1 MTVLNRRLQLL
12 AEQEDG
18 CVAVTAQL
26 SVLTV
31 ICRFGFVCYMNKKN
45 SVGKSNYQSVPAR
58 IGLCAKEATAFS
70 AVMTV
75 FKIWILVNCL
85 FAPFSQVC
93 SFNSYQAGLRKL
105 NAENERKTIF

>member
-75 FKIWILVNCL
+75 FKIWNLVNCL

-93 SFNSYQAGLRKL
+93 SFNSYQEA
-105 NAENERKTIF
+105 